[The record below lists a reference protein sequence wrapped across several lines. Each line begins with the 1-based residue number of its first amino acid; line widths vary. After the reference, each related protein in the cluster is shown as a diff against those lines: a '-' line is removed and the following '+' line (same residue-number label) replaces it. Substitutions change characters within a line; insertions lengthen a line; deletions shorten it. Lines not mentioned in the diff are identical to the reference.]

1 MEKLSTEEAAYDT
14 FLKINDS
21 ATSMDPKHYG
31 GDFEINQEDGTSHTS
46 VLAPNGDAVAVTST
60 INLYFGSKI
69 MSTATGIIFNDQMD
83 DFSSPNITNEFGL
96 PPSPHN
102 FIRAGKRPQSSIC
115 PSILVDAKGIPRIVA
130 GATGGTKNTSAAAF
144 VRFFLSHIF
153 ATQRPFVNASKS
165 QDLCANLLY
174 FFQAILHN
182 LWLDVNIKDAIDA
195 KRIHHQLMPMQ
206 VDWEKEFPQVIYCS
220 ISLGLYAKKTD

>member
-130 GATGGTKNTSAAAF
+130 GATGGTKITSAAAF
-144 VRFFLSHIF
+144 VRFSLLF
-153 ATQRPFVNASKS
+153 AAQRPFVNASKS

-174 FFQAILHN
+174 FLRPSSTRTS
-182 LWLDVNIKDAIDA
+182 K
-195 KRIHHQLMPMQ
+195 
-206 VDWEKEFPQVIYCS
+206 
-220 ISLGLYAKKTD
+220 

>member
-1 MEKLSTEEAAYDT
+1 MDFPADPFTFFLFQKIVEKLSTEEAAYDT

-21 ATSMDPKHYG
+21 ATSNDPKHYG
-31 GDFEINQEDGTSHTS
+31 GDFEINKEDGTSHTS

-69 MSTATGIIFNDQMD
+69 MSPSTGIIFNDQMD

-102 FIRAGKRPQSSIC
+102 FIVAGKRPQSSIC

-130 GATGGTKNTSAAAF
+130 GATGGTKITSAAAF
-144 VRFFLSHIF
+144 VRF
-153 ATQRPFVNASKS
+153 
-165 QDLCANLLY
+165 
-174 FFQAILHN
+174 
-182 LWLDVNIKDAIDA
+182 
-195 KRIHHQLMPMQ
+195 RIT
-206 VDWEKEFPQVIYCS
+206 IYQE
-220 ISLGLYAKKTD
+220 

>member
-1 MEKLSTEEAAYDT
+1 MLPFILFLRCFHFFLFQKIVKKLSTEEAAYDT

-21 ATSMDPKHYG
+21 ATSNDPKHYG
-31 GDFEINQEDGTSHTS
+31 GDFEINKEDGTSHTS

-69 MSTATGIIFNDQMD
+69 MSPSTGIIFNDQMD

-102 FIRAGKRPQSSIC
+102 FIVAGKRPQSSIC

-130 GATGGTKNTSAAAF
+130 GATGGTKITSAAAF
-144 VRFFLSHIF
+144 VRFFPLFTSTLHSVWKSHK
-153 ATQRPFVNASKS
+153 KS
-165 QDLCANLLY
+165 HLN
-174 FFQAILHN
+174 FSILAFSTKFCP
-182 LWLDVNIKDAIDA
+182 I
-195 KRIHHQLMPMQ
+195 
-206 VDWEKEFPQVIYCS
+206 
-220 ISLGLYAKKTD
+220 KTDLSGNTVWPQASGFQKLAKLTIFGIFN

>member
-130 GATGGTKNTSAAAF
+130 GATGGTKITSAAAF
-144 VRFFLSHIF
+144 VRFSLLF
-153 ATQRPFVNASKS
+153 AAQRPFVNASKS

-174 FFQAILHN
+174 FL
-182 LWLDVNIKDAIDA
+182 
-195 KRIHHQLMPMQ
+195 RPSST
-206 VDWEKEFPQVIYCS
+206 IY
-220 ISLGLYAKKTD
+220 GWM